1 MNDVTSI
8 TVNGPV
14 VGTAMTTR
22 LYRKGVLEAE
32 GFAVDDVSDY
42 LEEPDTMVWV
52 DFCKPTI
59 EQLHQIDSE
68 FGLHE
73 LAVED
78 ALGPHQ
84 RPKLDHY
91 ATHLFLSCHAV
102 RVDVVSGHL
111 IETEIDAFVNE
122 RWLVTVRK
130 DDRFSIDPVLQR
142 WDRSPDLAAH
152 GVSFLLYG
160 LLDVVVDGYFDA
172 VQAFD
177 DYYDDVSDAIFSE
190 HPLNPDEQRHW
201 FEMRRAMVR
210 FHRLAVP
217 LRESVSGLMR
227 REHAAVSEEL
237 YPYYQDVYDHILRV
251 SEASDSL
258 RDLVSTIVETNLSL
272 RDYHQNQIVKKV
284 TSWAAII
291 AVPTLITGYYGMN
304 VPYPGS
310 GGTFGVLTSAV
321 LVVVMSGG
329 LYRLFRRRDWL

>member
-1 MNDVTSI
+1 MGDVT
-8 TVNGPV
+8 
-14 VGTAMTTR
+14 TR
-22 LYRKGVLEAE
+22 VYRDGVLDAE
-32 GFAVDDVSDY
+32 GFPLADVSDY
-42 LEEPDTMVWV
+42 LEAPDTVVWV
-52 DFCKPTI
+52 DFCTPTR
-59 EQLHQIDSE
+59 EQLAELDSE
-68 FGLHE
+68 LGLHE

-91 ATHLFLSCHAV
+91 ATHLFLSCHGV
-102 RVDVVSGHL
+102 HVDLERGCLV
-111 IETEIDAFVNE
+111 ETEIDAFLNE
-122 RWLVTVRK
+122 RWLITVRK
-130 DDRFSIDPVLQR
+130 DAGFPIEPVLQR

-177 DYYDDVSDAIFSE
+177 DYYDEVSDSIFSE
-190 HPLNPDEQRHW
+190 HPLNPDEQRRW
-201 FEMRRAMVR
+201 FHMRRAMVR

-217 LRESVSGLMR
+217 LREAVSSLMR
-227 REHAAVSEEL
+227 REHGAVPEEL

-251 SEASDSL
+251 SESSDSL

-310 GGTFGVLTSAV
+310 GSTWGVAVSAA
-321 LVVVMSGG
+321 LVAVMSGG
-329 LYRLFRRRDWL
+329 LYLLFRRRDWL